1 MTAADS
7 GVPPEGRT
15 HEGQSDEG
23 GSHES
28 GDTTKTAAMRF
39 RTIIFGT
46 GANIRIEILCV
57 LPFSH
62 A

>member
-7 GVPPEGRT
+7 GLPPEGGS
-15 HEGQSDEG
+15 HEGKSDEG

-28 GDTTKTAAMRF
+28 EDTTKTAAMRF

-57 LPFSH
+57 LPFSP